1 MSELMRTSGQS
12 AAQSIE
18 QVLVGGDLSRLTAE
32 QRVSYVNRLCES
44 LGLNPLTRPFE
55 FIPLNGKLV
64 CYATRACSEQ
74 LRKINAVSVLALER
88 RHIAEMGLFE
98 VVARGRDKTG
108 REDESSAVLSIGGL
122 KGEALAN
129 ALMKCETKAKRR
141 LTLSICGLGFLDETE
156 VETIPGAG
164 KPLPPDPSVPK
175 ASGLTALKVAVQSAT
190 MREPST
196 PAPVAAVADQSP
208 GRGGSAA
215 SAGASSLP
223 AGDGDGEYMT
233 VVIEGVEEKVANNKS
248 RSPFMAVTTSGGR
261 FNVWNPD
268 LFEALHDA
276 VGSEVSIVVEQPP
289 ADAPK
294 AAKAKIVE
302 LRRVPV
308 ASSAAQSGPHKGL
321 SDDEI
326 PF

>member
-1 MSELMRTSGQS
+1 MGEMMRTSGQS

-18 QVLVGGDLSRLTAE
+18 QVLVGGDLSRLSAE
-32 QRVSYVNRLCES
+32 QRVAYVNRLCES

-74 LRKINAVSVLALER
+74 LRKINSVSIVSLER
-88 RHIAEMGLFE
+88 RHISELGLFE

-122 KGEALAN
+122 KGEPLAN

-164 KPLPPDPSVPK
+164 KPLPADPAPAKPK
-175 ASGLTALKVAVQSAT
+175 GGLDALKGAVKVATISA
-190 MREPST
+190 PST
-196 PAPVAAVADQSP
+196 PSANDGTEEQSP

-215 SAGASSLP
+215 QAGAPALP
-223 AGDGDGEYMT
+223 EVDGGDEFFMCTIDGVERAVAKNKAGSEFLRVSTSEGYFNCWDDNLFE
-233 VVIEGVEEKVANNKS
+233 VIES
-248 RSPFMAVTTSGGR
+248 S
-261 FNVWNPD
+261 
-268 LFEALHDA
+268 
-276 VGSEVSIVVEQPP
+276 VGKELMLLIEQPP
-289 ADAPK
+289 ANVRG
-294 AAKAKIVE
+294 AKAKIVE
-302 LRRVPV
+302 VRKPK
-308 ASSAAQSGPHKGL
+308 AEAQREEV
-321 SDDEI
+321 DDDNI

>member
-74 LRKINAVSVLALER
+74 LRKINAVSVLGLER
-88 RHIAEMGLFE
+88 RHISEMGLFE

-164 KPLPPDPSVPK
+164 KPLPPDPMPK
-175 ASGLTALKVAVQSAT
+175 ATGLTALKVAVQSAT

-223 AGDGDGEYMT
+223 AGDGDGEYIT

-248 RSPFMAVTTSGGR
+248 RSPFMSVTTSGGR

-276 VGSEVSIVVEQPP
+276 VGSEVSIMVEQPP

-308 ASSAAQSGPHKGL
+308 ASSAAQSGPHKEL